1 MRATGPPDTRPIL
14 DPPQRPT
21 PRVVAGQRFAH
32 VTQMSCAGKR
42 RVTRSLDL
50 CGAKEERNTMN
61 AIRKVQRYIRSH
73 PDTSASALLVQLA
86 EHLAEERAFP
96 VAKLYELELEAF
108 ELSVE
113 LMREWR
119 LDRYYVKQLNLLD
132 EIVPAT
138 ASARPVRPTAA
149 PERAADAALEAA

>member
-1 MRATGPPDTRPIL
+1 M
-14 DPPQRPT
+14 
-21 PRVVAGQRFAH
+21 
-32 VTQMSCAGKR
+32 QMSCAGKR

-73 PDTSASALLVQLA
+73 PDSSASVLLVQLA

-119 LDRYYVKQLNLLD
+119 LDRYYATRLNLLD

-138 ASARPVRPTAA
+138 ADARPVRPTAA
-149 PERAADAALEAA
+149 PERADDAALEAA